1 MVLELKWCND
11 RIAIQPRFFVFAV
24 AQEKAGV
31 LVLGYDF
38 GFDG

>member
-11 RIAIQPRFFVFAV
+11 RIAIQPRFLVFAV
-24 AQEKAGV
+24 AQEKQAYSF
-31 LVLGYDF
+31 LGYDF